1 VLEDVAPLLRC
12 PHCGGDLTLEATVMR
27 CPDGH
32 SFDVARQGYVNL
44 LPGDAETGTADAAA
58 MVQARER
65 FLSGGHYAPVVDAVA
80 AAGARALTGAG
91 GCAVDLGAG
100 PGNYLAA
107 TLDRLPERVG
117 LALDNSSHALRRAAR
132 AHPRI
137 GAVGCDAW
145 MTLPV
150 RDDVAAVVLSVFSP
164 RNPAEIER
172 VLERRGRLVVATP
185 TERHLRQ
192 LVERLEL
199 VTVDDRK
206 RERLDAKLR
215 RRFEPLDESDA
226 VEYELALQPPDLADL
241 IAMGP
246 NARHLDRIAIE
257 AAVQALAQPFVVTVS
272 VTVASYGLRGR
283 PRP

>member
-1 VLEDVAPLLRC
+1 MLEDVAPLLRC
-12 PHCGGDLTLEATVMR
+12 PHCGGDLTLDGAVVHCR
-27 CPDGH
+27 SGH

-44 LPGDAETGTADAAA
+44 LPGDAQAGTADTAA

-65 FLSGGHYAPVVDAVA
+65 FLGAGHYAPVVDAVA
-80 AAGARALTGAG
+80 AAGARALTGAD

-107 TLDRLPERVG
+107 VLDRLPASVG
-117 LALDNSSHALRRAAR
+117 VALDNSSHALRRAAR

-145 MTLPV
+145 SALPV

-172 VLERRGRLVVATP
+172 VLERQGRLVVAAP
-185 TERHLRQ
+185 TERHLHQ
-192 LVERLEL
+192 LVESLAL

-206 RERLDAKLR
+206 RERLGAKLS
-215 RRFEPLDESDA
+215 RRFEPVGEDMA
-226 VEYELALQPPDLADL
+226 VEYELTLQPPDLVDL
-241 IAMGP
+241 VAMGP
-246 NARHLDRIAIE
+246 NARHLDRTAIE
-257 AAVQALAQPFVVTVS
+257 QAVETLPRPFAVTVS